1 METTIIICLSL
12 ALVIAIGMIIA
23 IEVYYRKI
31 NKLINWVKFQITA
44 NIELMK
50 MSGNNYEQ
58 GLFSNGS
65 KTAYTDVYNRLK
77 SFN

>member
-31 NKLINWVKFQITA
+31 NKLINWVKFPTG
-44 NIELMK
+44 
-50 MSGNNYEQ
+50 SGSGYSGTE
-58 GLFSNGS
+58 
-65 KTAYTDVYNRLK
+65 
-77 SFN
+77 